1 MLKSLTHFEKC
12 DASGRFAL
20 QGLWKITRPNLKQF
34 IFLTKN
40 LVNSDS
46 FRNFFSK
53 SLNQT
58 VQVF

>member
-40 LVNSDS
+40 LVNS
-46 FRNFFSK
+46 
-53 SLNQT
+53 
-58 VQVF
+58 